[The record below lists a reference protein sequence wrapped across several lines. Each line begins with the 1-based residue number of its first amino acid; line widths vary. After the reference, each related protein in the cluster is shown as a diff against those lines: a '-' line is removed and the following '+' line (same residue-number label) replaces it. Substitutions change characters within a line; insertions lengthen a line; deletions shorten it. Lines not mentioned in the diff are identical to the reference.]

1 MLKKKKKKKKKANEV
16 TTSSGNVNVEKEMEE
31 LTNFINLLVD
41 EMKYRITYFT
51 QEIFLH
57 DMAHDEEPSDYKKDK
72 RERFVQMVHHL
83 NDTYR
88 NSWEG
93 ETFVGIFELMV
104 ELKDALIEK
113 YGENFGNI

>member
-16 TTSSGNVNVEKEMEE
+16 TLTHGTVNVESEMEE
-31 LTNFINLLVD
+31 LTQMIDMLVD
-41 EMKYRITYFT
+41 EMKCRITYFK
-51 QEIFLH
+51 QEIHLH
-57 DMAHDEEPSDYKKDK
+57 DMAHDEEPNDYKLDK
-72 RERFVQMVHHL
+72 RKRFVQMVHHL